1 MQNGIDSLDQDLS
14 GLKPKAWRA
23 KLAELTEAHGLY
35 QDLGARHFATFV
47 DHGNT
52 LLVTFETVQG
62 IQNLS
67 EQALPLGFDLV
78 RNQGWS
84 HLCLVSN
91 GDTWFRDENVY
102 TFFDQLD
109 DDGFF
114 EEFDN
119 VLFYGAGPC
128 GYAASAFSVSAPGAT
143 VLAIQPQATLDPRIT
158 EWDDR
163 FTEMRRTSFTD
174 RYGYAPEMLDGAAK
188 AFVIYDPYEPLD
200 AMHAALFARPNVTRL
215 RMPFMGTAIQTRL
228 IEMEILYALM
238 ADLGAGTLNE
248 SAFYKHTRARRN
260 NGGYLKRLMAQLD
273 HQDRPYLVAL
283 LCRNVTSR
291 LRAPRFRRRLQGLQK
306 RSKSGE
312 FPWPPEAKKAD
323 DSAQ

>member
-1 MQNGIDSLDQDLS
+1 MQNRIESLDEDLS
-14 GLKPKAWRA
+14 DLKPKAWKA
-23 KLAELTEAHGLY
+23 KLADLAEENGLY
-35 QDLGARHFATFV
+35 QELGPRHFATFI

-67 EQALPLGFDLV
+67 EQAQPLGFDLV

-84 HLCLVSN
+84 HLCVVSD

-102 TFFDQLD
+102 AFFDQLD

-119 VLFYGAGPC
+119 VVFYGAGPC
-128 GYAASAFSVSAPGAT
+128 GYAAAAFSVAAPGAT
-143 VLAIQPQATLDPRIT
+143 VLAIQPQATLNPRIT

-163 FTEMRRTSFTD
+163 FVEMRRMSFTD
-174 RYGYAPEMLDGAAK
+174 RYGYAPDMIDGADH
-188 AFVIYDPYEPLD
+188 AFVVYDPYEPLD

-215 RMPFMGTAIQTRL
+215 RMPFMGTAVQTRL
-228 IEMEILYALM
+228 IEMEIFYTLLTQVGSGALSE
-238 ADLGAGTLNE
+238 A
-248 SAFYKHTRARRN
+248 SFYQLTRARRN

-273 HQDRPYLVAL
+273 NQERPYLVAL

-306 RSKSGE
+306 RSAAGD
-312 FPWPPEAKKAD
+312 FPWPAER
-323 DSAQ
+323 